1 MKSNQFA
8 YCQLRVVHDP
18 QGSSYLLHRKVP
30 VKHVITQSDEDDPY
44 VVYIMHS
51 LSGE

>member
-1 MKSNQFA
+1 MKSNRFA
-8 YCQLRVVHDP
+8 YCQFKVERDP
-18 QGSSYLLHRKVP
+18 QGSLCSLRRKVP
-30 VKHVITQSDEDDPY
+30 VKHVITEDDPF